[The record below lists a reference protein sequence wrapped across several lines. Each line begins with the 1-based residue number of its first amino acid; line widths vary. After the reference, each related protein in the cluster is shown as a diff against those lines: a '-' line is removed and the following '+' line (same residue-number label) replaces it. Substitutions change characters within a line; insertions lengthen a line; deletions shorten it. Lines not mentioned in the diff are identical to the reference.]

1 MDVSQNVMRRLPI
14 YLKYLKQLP
23 PEHKNISSKTVA
35 ENVGLG
41 EVLVR
46 KDLSLVSGAGRP
58 KTGYDINGLIN
69 SLETFLGY
77 KSENTA
83 VLIGAGKLGNAL
95 LDYKGFC
102 DYGLKIIAAFDSDLN
117 KIGVSESGKY
127 IYPITDFEEFNRQIH
142 AKIGIIT
149 VPAKEAQSVCDLMCK
164 SGIQAIWNFAPVSL
178 SAAEGVLV
186 QNENMAA
193 SLALLSSHLT
203 K

>member
-14 YLKYLKQLP
+14 YLQYLKQLP

>member
-14 YLKYLKQLP
+14 YLQYLKGLSK
-23 PEHKNISSKTVA
+23 ENKNISSKIIA
-35 ENVGLG
+35 EKVGLG

-46 KDLSLVSGAGRP
+46 KDLSLISGAGKP
-58 KTGYDINGLIN
+58 KTGYEIKGLIN

-83 VLIGAGKLGNAL
+83 VLVGAGKLGSAL
-95 LDYKGFC
+95 LDYKGFR
-102 DYGLKIIAAFDSDLN
+102 DYGLKIIAAFDSDFS
-117 KIGVSESGKY
+117 KVGVSESGKY
-127 IYPITDFEEFNRQIH
+127 IYPITDFEDFNKEVR

-164 SGIQAIWNFAPVSL
+164 SGIKAIWNFAPVTL
-178 SAAEGVLV
+178 KATEGVLV

-193 SLALLSSHLT
+193 SLALLSSHIT